1 MFILNQNGSFEL
13 VDNVFDVVKIIIEQY
28 KPTKNSLPK
37 IIISDHDKEFV
48 ITFNS
53 NLIGWT
59 VADTESTND
68 GKGNIYSPSVLD
80 NPGLLILVTYI
91 ARASLNDEKFNPEEP
106 VYQNID
112 MMQFIETKMLI
123 RGFVNSIF
131 ESENTK

>member
-59 VADTESTND
+59 VADAESTND

-91 ARASLNDEKFNPEEP
+91 ARASLNDEKFNR
-106 VYQNID
+106 
-112 MMQFIETKMLI
+112 FIEILEQPHSTNAGLEKLMNI
-123 RGFVNSIF
+123 KSPW
-131 ESENTK
+131 E